1 MTLAFEDRSSDS
13 PFVDVPRNDRLFD
26 FQALAR
32 LTAREFVGIVYEHGR
47 NLPTGLRAKRP
58 R

>member
-26 FQALAR
+26 FQAWP
-32 LTAREFVGIVYEHGR
+32 G
-47 NLPTGLRAKRP
+47 
-58 R
+58 